1 MFCRVRSFFFTIK
14 SSKNNPNTESTI
26 KKRLDATDT
35 IEIGV
40 SEGIQTPNIY
50 SKRTTKDNN
59 KKFIGLDLLKKL
71 VSIGGYLYFCIIN
84 IKI

>member
-1 MFCRVRSFFFTIK
+1 VFCRVRSFFFTIK

-26 KKRLDATDT
+26 KKRLDTTDAR
-35 IEIGV
+35 EIGM

-50 SKRTTKDNN
+50 TRTTTMESN